1 MLETVLAK
9 HVPKDVPKDAEVVG
23 WEYDDGEPEEEP
35 NWK

>member
-9 HVPKDVPKDAEVVG
+9 HVPKDAEVVG